1 MNVQEHKD
9 ITKQEHKDITKQEQ
23 KDIAKLAQQW
33 APDKKNKQNQSLM
46 ILTLH
51 RTQGIVSGSHFCC
64 KKNCNQE
71 LGRFQ
76 KSLR

>member
-23 KDIAKLAQQW
+23 KDITKLAQQW

-51 RTQGIVSGSHFCC
+51 RTQGIV
-64 KKNCNQE
+64 
-71 LGRFQ
+71 
-76 KSLR
+76 